1 MRISYHNFR
10 LDPNIVNSAILTPN
24 LDNNIKDNIENS
36 PDIEKAVRIDLAHQ
50 AQKDTNGQ
58 LVIRKVT

>member
-1 MRISYHNFR
+1 MSYHSFR

-24 LDNNIKDNIENS
+24 LDNNIEDNVEDP

-50 AQKDTNGQ
+50 AWKDANG
-58 LVIRKVT
+58 